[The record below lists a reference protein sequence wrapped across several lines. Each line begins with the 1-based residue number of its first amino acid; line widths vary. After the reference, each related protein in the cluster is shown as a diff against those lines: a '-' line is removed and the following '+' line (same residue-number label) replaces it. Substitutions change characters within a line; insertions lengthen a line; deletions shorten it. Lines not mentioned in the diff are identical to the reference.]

1 VKIWEKAKAEAKVK
15 QAGQAKAQ
23 ANPQEKAVTT
33 ALRKGKASNSMH

>member
-1 VKIWEKAKAEAKVK
+1 MKIWEKAKAEAKGK

-33 ALRKGKASNSMH
+33 TLQKEKASNLTH